1 MHKKLGEVL
10 KELGYITEEH
20 IKIAVEIQK
29 IYKVPLGQILV
40 ELSFVSPRELAE
52 ALAIQAQ
59 KEYIDLSL
67 YKPSLGV
74 LKIVD
79 KRLAERYEFI
89 PLEIKGNK
97 VLIAVSDPY
106 NTEAINKVTSI
117 TGLKAE
123 VYVSDRE
130 SILKAIQ
137 VYYEELTQPLEQ
149 KVENLIKRARA
160 DESAVR
166 DLVDAIIRYAI
177 INRATDIH
185 FSPES
190 IASHIFLRI
199 DGVLHHAFAYPKQI
213 HQAVATRIKVISG
226 LDISQ
231 QRIPQDGSFSF
242 KFMGTNYDVRVATG
256 PTVHGENIVLRLL
269 PKDLSLFNLKYLGFE
284 EDTVRALE
292 RIVSQP
298 YGMFVIT
305 GPTGS
310 GKTTTLYASLRRI
323 DFLKKNVLT
332 VEDPVEYRFP
342 FIKQTQVNEKA
353 GYTFAKAIRSFLRQD
368 PDVILVGEIRDT
380 ETAEMAV
387 RASITGHLLLS
398 TVHAN
403 DSVSVIP
410 RLIDLGI
417 KPYMVA
423 SSLKAV
429 LSQRLVRKIC
439 PFCKMEYEEDIE
451 KLGDYGFDEEILKKY
466 VTEKKVKLFKGK
478 GCERCNGTGYLG
490 RNVVAE
496 LLIVD
501 DEIEDMIVNDKPP
514 YMIMK
519 KAIERGM
526 RPIREDALI
535 KILKGVTTPEEVYRV
550 LG

>member
-1 MHKKLGEVL
+1 MHKKIGEVL

-20 IKIAVEIQK
+20 IKIALEVQK
-29 IYKVPLGQILV
+29 IHKVPLGQILV

-52 ALAIQAQ
+52 ALAVQAG

-67 YKPSLGV
+67 YKPSLDV

-79 KRLAERYEFI
+79 RRLAERYELI
-89 PLEIKGNK
+89 PIEIRGSKI
-97 VLIAVSDPY
+97 VVAVSDPY
-106 NTEAINKVTSI
+106 NVEAINKVASV
-117 TGLKAE
+117 TGLKVE

-130 SILKAIQ
+130 SILKDIQ

-149 KVENLIKRARA
+149 RIENLIKRART
-160 DESAVR
+160 DEAAVR
-166 DLVDAIIRYAI
+166 DLVDAIIKYSI

-190 IASHIFLRI
+190 IASHVFLRI
-199 DGVLHHAFAYPKQI
+199 DGVLHHTFAYPRQI
-213 HQAVATRIKVISG
+213 HQAIVTRIKVISG

-231 QRIPQDGSFSF
+231 QRVPQDGSFSF
-242 KFMGTNYDVRVATG
+242 EFLGTNYDVRVATG
-256 PTVHGENIVLRLL
+256 PTVYGENVVLRLL

-284 EDTVRALE
+284 EDTIKALE
-292 RIVSQP
+292 RIVSLP
-298 YGMFVIT
+298 HGMFVIT

-323 DFLKKNVLT
+323 DFLRKNVLT

-410 RLIDLGI
+410 RLVDLGV

-429 LSQRLVRKIC
+429 LSQRLVRKVC
-439 PFCKMEYEEDIE
+439 PFCKTEYEEE
-451 KLGDYGFDEEILKKY
+451 AKKLKEYGFDEEILKKH
-466 VTEKKVKLFKGK
+466 VKEEKVKLFKGK
-478 GCERCNGTGYLG
+478 GCERCKGTGYLG
-490 RNVVAE
+490 RNAIAE

-519 KAIERGM
+519 KAVERGM
-526 RPIREDALI
+526 RPIKEDALI
-535 KILKGVTTPEEVYRV
+535 KVLKGITTPEEVKRV